1 MEFGKELKDFTNE
14 ELSDIITAFY
24 KGVNMERCEL
34 NGCVYNENGACK
46 YDEALIKVA
55 SATACYENFSE
66 EE

>member
-1 MEFGKELKDFTNE
+1 MA
-14 ELSDIITAFY
+14 IINLDEINDTQGIIDAFDKL
-24 KGVNMERCEL
+24 KGVNMKRCEL
-34 NGCVYNENGACK
+34 NGCVYNENGTCK

>member
-1 MEFGKELKDFTNE
+1 MEFGKKLEDFT
-14 ELSDIITAFY
+14 
-24 KGVNMERCEL
+24 CEL
-34 NGCVYNENGACK
+34 NGCVYNENGTCK

>member
-1 MEFGKELKDFTNE
+1 MEFGKK
-14 ELSDIITAFY
+14 
-24 KGVNMERCEL
+24 CEL
-34 NGCVYNENGACK
+34 NGCVYNENGTCK

>member
-1 MEFGKELKDFTNE
+1 MEFGKKLEEFTG
-14 ELSDIITAFY
+14 I
-24 KGVNMERCEL
+24 NMKRCEL
-34 NGCVYNENGACK
+34 NGCVYNENGTCK

>member
-1 MEFGKELKDFTNE
+1 MEFGKKLEDFT
-14 ELSDIITAFY
+14 
-24 KGVNMERCEL
+24 GVNMERCEL
-34 NGCVYNENGACK
+34 NGCVYNENGTCK

>member
-1 MEFGKELKDFTNE
+1 MSNIVVEKKNLR
-14 ELSDIITAFY
+14 ITSKKIKA
-24 KGVNMERCEL
+24 VNMKRCEL
-34 NGCVYNENGACK
+34 NGCVYNENGTCK

>member
-1 MEFGKELKDFTNE
+1 MEFGKKLEDFTNE
-14 ELSDIITAFY
+14 EQ
-24 KGVNMERCEL
+24 GVNMKRCEL
-34 NGCVYNENGACK
+34 NGCVYNENGTCK

>member
-1 MEFGKELKDFTNE
+1 MEFGKKLEDFTNE
-14 ELSDIITAFY
+14 ELSNIITAFY
-24 KGVNMERCEL
+24 KRCEL
-34 NGCVYNENGACK
+34 NGCVYNENGTCK

>member
-1 MEFGKELKDFTNE
+1 MEFGKKLEDFTNE
-14 ELSDIITAFY
+14 EQ
-24 KGVNMERCEL
+24 RCEL
-34 NGCVYNENGACK
+34 NGCVYNENGTCK

>member
-1 MEFGKELKDFTNE
+1 MEFGKKLEDFT
-14 ELSDIITAFY
+14 
-24 KGVNMERCEL
+24 GVNMKSCEL
-34 NGCVYNENGACK
+34 NGCVYNENGTCK

>member
-1 MEFGKELKDFTNE
+1 MEKTMNYAVIFTY
-14 ELSDIITAFY
+14 SFD
-24 KGVNMERCEL
+24 KGVNMKRCEL
-34 NGCVYNENGACK
+34 NGCVYNENGTCK